1 MCGVY
6 IFQKYPPLP
15 AVIFTFALVYRDQP
29 ASSASPPT
37 RDKIQSEEK
46 VRTRRIANREK
57 RGMKNARS
65 FSEDFSGMLPTWAS
79 HSKAESSSM
88 CLSELYILI
97 NLDYICN
104 CIDPWI
110 SAFVDLGPVKR
121 PECFKD
127 GFCVSKYTEHVTVS
141 YLIVHMF
148 IDNINARLKM
158 KVTHCYPQCMLTLK
172 YGDIQICHKYPTYR
186 RKKYTCNRLM

>member
-1 MCGVY
+1 MFGVY
-6 IFQKYPPLP
+6 IFQKYPSLH

-46 VRTRRIANREK
+46 VRTRRVVNREK

-65 FSEDFSGMLPTWAS
+65 FSEDFSRMLPTWAS
-79 HSKAESSSM
+79 HSKAESASR
-88 CLSELYILI
+88 CLSEQYILI
-97 NLDYICN
+97 NLDHICD

-110 SAFVDLGPVKR
+110 SAFVDLGPLKQ

-127 GFCVSKYTEHVTVS
+127 GFFVSKYTEHVTVS
-141 YLIVHMF
+141 
-148 IDNINARLKM
+148 D
-158 KVTHCYPQCMLTLK
+158 
-172 YGDIQICHKYPTYR
+172 
-186 RKKYTCNRLM
+186 